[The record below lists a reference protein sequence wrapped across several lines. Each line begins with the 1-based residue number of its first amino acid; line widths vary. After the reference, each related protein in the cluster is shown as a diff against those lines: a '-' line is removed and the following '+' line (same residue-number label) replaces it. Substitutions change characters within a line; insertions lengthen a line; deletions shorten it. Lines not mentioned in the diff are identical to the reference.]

1 MMQLAWI
8 RFKNTP
14 TITTIETTSYPIW
27 NIPFPAV
34 TICNINK
41 IDKSRVKNLTD
52 QLMTKGLTL
61 DEANQLLVSMS
72 SLVNFESSF
81 PSALEHEKLL
91 GQLGE
96 NPASMLLK
104 LNQPCDQLIKYCY
117 WLGAEVPCSKYFQV
131 TKTHVGFCCSFNA
144 DKSMYVGQKANSR
157 NTGPVNIRLSG
168 AGKHVGLSVTVD
180 IQPGNYMAPIKS
192 FYGAEV
198 FVHNPQDFPADS
210 DFEDTLQPGWDVD
223 LCVTP
228 LPISSSSSL
237 RRVPLEQRQCFME
250 NEGKLQS
257 NSQFSLNLCMSECRL
272 RTIIRLCKCV
282 PFFYADFN
290 ITEAENVPLCTLQSV
305 DCLRHFRK
313 YFYSLRPPPGVSGQ
327 QEANMNLGMDCD
339 CMPSCKFLNYN
350 VQSIAS
356 KRKPGS
362 LNSSYFGGRNVTNY
376 ATLHVHFKDLYCVK
390 YRREAFMTWDSLLA
404 AFGGILG
411 LCMGGSVLSIVELL
425 YYFTVKPFTLYQ
437 LGVQEKQL
445 AETTKPPFYRR
456 KHTACRMFNPPRY
469 PIGYFERKNV
479 IFREKMYEKVR
490 KRITAFKQQQQT
502 LQPALV
508 IPVFE
513 GNRHRNEL
521 GLEFV
526 Y

>member
-1 MMQLAWI
+1 
-8 RFKNTP
+8 
-14 TITTIETTSYPIW
+14 
-27 NIPFPAV
+27 
-34 TICNINK
+34 
-41 IDKSRVKNLTD
+41 
-52 QLMTKGLTL
+52 
-61 DEANQLLVSMS
+61 MS
-72 SLVNFESSF
+72 SLVSFETSN
-81 PSALEHEKLL
+81 PDAMHHEKF
-91 GQLGE
+91 LGE
-96 NPASMLLK
+96 LGYNPATMLLQ

-144 DKSMYVGQKANSR
+144 DKSMYVGQKASSR

-180 IQPGNYMAPIKS
+180 IQPENYMAPTKS

-223 LCVTP
+223 FCVTP
-228 LPISSSSSL
+228 TPIGSSSSL
-237 RRVPLEQRQCFME
+237 SRVPLEQRKCFMD

-290 ITEAENVPLCTLQSV
+290 ITEAENVQLCTLHSV

-313 YFYSLRPPPGVSGQ
+313 FFYSLRPPPGVSEGH
-327 QEANMNLGMDCD
+327 ANFNLGMDCD
-339 CMPSCKFLNYN
+339 CMPSCRFLNYN
-350 VQSIAS
+350 VQSISS
-356 KRKPGS
+356 KRQPGA

-404 AFGGILG
+404 AFGGIFG
-411 LCMGGSVLSIVELL
+411 LCMGGSVLSIVELF
-425 YYFTVKPFTLYQ
+425 YYFTVKPCTLYKLRIRERQ
-437 LGVQEKQL
+437 LIGPTNRT
-445 AETTKPPFYRR
+445 AFCRR
-456 KHTACRMFNPPRY
+456 KQAAFRIFRPQRF
-469 PIGYFERKNV
+469 PIGYFQRKNV
-479 IFREKMYEKVR
+479 ILREGMYGKNR
-490 KRITAFKQQQQT
+490 QNISTIQQ
-502 LQPALV
+502 LQRQKPLTV
-508 IPVFE
+508 SVFE
-513 GNRHRNEL
+513 GERHRNEL
-521 GLEFV
+521 QLDFI